1 MQICQVLEI
10 SPYELLLPDDA
21 ELPQQITVDATTDLG
36 ILIDIYSRLDKEERN
51 RILGYVQGMAEQK
64 QR

>member
-1 MQICQVLEI
+1 
-10 SPYELLLPDDA
+10 LLPDDA

-36 ILIDIYSRLDKEERN
+36 ILIDLYSRLGKEERS

-64 QR
+64 QE